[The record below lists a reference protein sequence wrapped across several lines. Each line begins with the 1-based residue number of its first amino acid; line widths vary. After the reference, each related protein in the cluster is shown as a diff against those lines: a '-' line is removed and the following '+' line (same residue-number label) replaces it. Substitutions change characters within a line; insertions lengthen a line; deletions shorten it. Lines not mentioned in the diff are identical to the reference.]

1 MNPPRHLVIM
11 AKQPVMGRV
20 KTRLAI
26 AVGATEAIRAYRVM
40 LADILRRLAGD
51 RRWITWLA
59 VSPDAAAC
67 PAGWQGPFRPRLMA
81 QGPGDL
87 GHRMQSLLD
96 RLPPGPAV
104 IIGSDIPAIAPAD
117 IAGAF
122 HALAG
127 HDAVFGPAAD
137 GGYWLVGLARRRPE
151 RPFGGVRWSSPHA
164 LADTR
169 ANLAGRRIALL
180 RMLSDIDTAED
191 HRAWRRDSC
200 RPIPLPGRGRRYA
213 PSPSR

>member
-1 MNPPRHLVIM
+1 MNRSRHLVIM

-20 KTRLAI
+20 KTRLAA
-26 AVGATEAIRAYRVM
+26 AVGASEATRAYRVM

-59 VSPDAAAC
+59 VSPDWAARPAC
-67 PAGWQGPFRPRLMA
+67 WQGDFKPRLIA
-81 QGPGDL
+81 QGPGEL
-87 GHRMQSLLD
+87 GRRMQSLMD

-104 IIGSDIPAIAPAD
+104 IVGSDIPAIAPDD
-117 IAGAF
+117 IARAF

-127 HDAVFGPAAD
+127 RDAVFGPASD

-151 RPFGGVRWSSPHA
+151 RPFAGVRWSSPDA

-169 ANLAGRRIALL
+169 ANLSGCRVGLL
-180 RMLSDIDTAED
+180 RTLADIDTAED
-191 HRAWRRDSC
+191 HRAWRRNGC
-200 RPIPLPGRGRRYA
+200 RPIRPVAPAPRRA
-213 PSPSR
+213 SSPRR

>member
-1 MNPPRHLVIM
+1 MNRPHHLVIM

-20 KTRLAI
+20 KTRLAA
-26 AVGATEAIRAYRVM
+26 AVGAAEATRAYRVM

-51 RRWITWLA
+51 WRWITWLA
-59 VSPDAAAC
+59 VAPDRTAR
-67 PAGWQGPFRPRLMA
+67 PAWWQGPFRPRLIA

-87 GHRMQSLLD
+87 GRRMQSLFD

-104 IIGSDIPAIAPAD
+104 IIGSDIPTIAPDD
-117 IAGAF
+117 IARAF

-127 HDAVFGPAAD
+127 HDAVLGPSSD
-137 GGYWLVGLARRRPE
+137 GGYWLVGLARRRLE
-151 RPFGGVRWSSPHA
+151 RPFGGVRWSSPDT

-169 ANLAGRRIALL
+169 ANLAGRRVVLL
-180 RMLSDIDTAED
+180 RTLADIDTADD
-191 HRAWRRDSC
+191 HRAWRRDGC
-200 RPIPLPGRGRRYA
+200 RPIPLPGRGRRCV